1 MFKKIINKILLAIKA
16 IPQLCVALIKQL
28 LKLLFAAFFYGLA
41 LAFLLIGISI
51 IGAHTYMFLKTGDWT
66 LMATPDMPF
75 TVELEAQ
82 WIGAWKIY
90 TWLPASLIF
99 MAVGIGIFFV
109 YLKIKNVILKM
120 VGTDPSTPSPEPV
133 ASAK

>member
-28 LKLLFAAFFYGLA
+28 LKLLFAACFYGLS
-41 LAFLLIGISI
+41 LAFLIIGISI

-66 LMATPDMPF
+66 LVATPDMPF

>member
-66 LMATPDMPF
+66 LVATPDMPF

>member
-28 LKLLFAAFFYGLA
+28 LKLLFAACFYGLS
-41 LAFLLIGISI
+41 LAFLLLGISI

-66 LMATPDMPF
+66 LVATPDMPF

-99 MAVGIGIFFV
+99 MVVGFGIFFV

-120 VGTDPSTPSPEPV
+120 AGTEPSPLAPEQV
-133 ASAK
+133 TSAK

>member
-1 MFKKIINKILLAIKA
+1 MFKKLINKLLLAIKA

-28 LKLLFAAFFYGLA
+28 LKLLFAAFFYGLS

-66 LMATPDMPF
+66 LVATPDMPF
-75 TVELEAQ
+75 TIVLEAQ

-90 TWLPASLIF
+90 SWLPASLIF
-99 MAVGIGIFFV
+99 MAAGIGIFFV
-109 YLKIKNVILKM
+109 YLKINKVLLKIFA
-120 VGTDPSTPSPEPV
+120 TAPTIPESEPV
-133 ASAK
+133 SSAK

>member
-28 LKLLFAAFFYGLA
+28 LKLLFAAFFYGLS

-66 LMATPDMPF
+66 LVATPDMPF

-133 ASAK
+133 PSAK

>member
-1 MFKKIINKILLAIKA
+1 MFKKLINKILLAIKA
-16 IPQLCVALIKQL
+16 IPELCVSLVKQL
-28 LKLLFAAFFYGLA
+28 LKLLFAAFFYGLS

-51 IGAHTYMFLKTGDWT
+51 IGAHTYMFLKTGNWT
-66 LMATPDMPF
+66 LVATPDMPF

-99 MAVGIGIFFV
+99 MAVGIGIFYAF
-109 YLKIKNVILKM
+109 LKIKDVILKLM
-120 VGTDPSTPSPEPV
+120 DTAPTIPESEPV
-133 ASAK
+133 SSAK

>member
-66 LMATPDMPF
+66 LVATPDMPL

-99 MAVGIGIFFV
+99 MAVGIGIFFF
-109 YLKIKNVILKM
+109 YLKIKNVILKL